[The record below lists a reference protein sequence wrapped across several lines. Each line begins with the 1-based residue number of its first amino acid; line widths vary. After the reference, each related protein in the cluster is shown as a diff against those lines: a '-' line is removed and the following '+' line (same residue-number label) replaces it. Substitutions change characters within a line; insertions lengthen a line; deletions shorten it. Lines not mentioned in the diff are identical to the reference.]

1 MMKSEIIKMT
11 SRIEE
16 KSQYKKYGELQ
27 GLAQKDIDFENDKI
41 N

>member
-1 MMKSEIIKMT
+1 MKTEIIKMT

-16 KSQYKKYGELQ
+16 KSQSTKYGELP
-27 GLAQKDIDFENDKI
+27 GLAQKEIDFENDKI